1 MSTQKYHVND
11 NGEVGLCSAKQ
22 GRCPFGGSDEHFANQ
37 QEAMHY
43 ADDLNHGELYYEK
56 LLTLNKKEVM
66 KEFGVSNAEVTEFN
80 VLLDKVKR
88 NGVSDI
94 ARVSAY
100 TRSSAMSTA
109 KNKQINELI
118 SQVLPGHTRNA
129 VNLIV
134 EDLDSYYIWTNSSK
148 QRDVIKL
155 YKGDRLKPIATLNKN
170 TKFSTITEV
179 KDLTNNAQLSASEL
193 NTSQTIGLTSK
204 DNKAVTKKI
213 STSLSQYDP
222 RIHAYSNYEIGLTRD
237 ETENYLLDDY
247 YNQNCNEIVFY
258 SDKQKKNIFVPI
270 TEEDKLNGY
279 SKARQILKDN
289 NIKIG
294 VHVRQNN
301 SANSKSMTKSDKER
315 FLEDYGV
322 MFKDGVA
329 KEKFTIKDLESQPE
343 RTYNGIPSKAYVR
356 QYKVYEPTYIDKGS
370 KRDKTFIRMGEFYIN
385 LDDNKID
392 EDREFSIDEFRL
404 FKPVLTGSISEK

>member
-1 MSTQKYHVND
+1 MPAQKYHVND
-11 NGEVGLCSAKQ
+11 NGEVGLCSAQQ

-37 QEAMHY
+37 QEALHY

-179 KDLTNNAQLSASEL
+179 KD
-193 NTSQTIGLTSK
+193 
-204 DNKAVTKKI
+204 
-213 STSLSQYDP
+213 
-222 RIHAYSNYEIGLTRD
+222 
-237 ETENYLLDDY
+237 
-247 YNQNCNEIVFY
+247 
-258 SDKQKKNIFVPI
+258 
-270 TEEDKLNGY
+270 
-279 SKARQILKDN
+279 
-289 NIKIG
+289 
-294 VHVRQNN
+294 
-301 SANSKSMTKSDKER
+301 
-315 FLEDYGV
+315 
-322 MFKDGVA
+322 
-329 KEKFTIKDLESQPE
+329 
-343 RTYNGIPSKAYVR
+343 
-356 QYKVYEPTYIDKGS
+356 
-370 KRDKTFIRMGEFYIN
+370 
-385 LDDNKID
+385 
-392 EDREFSIDEFRL
+392 
-404 FKPVLTGSISEK
+404 